1 VDTAEGAAD
10 RKEADVQYILLI
22 YGDENA
28 WEAVPPEERAKSMQE
43 WFDYTQWLRDK
54 GWYVAGDALHPT
66 TRATTVRVRDGETLT
81 TDGPFAETKEQLGGY
96 YVVQTDNL
104 DEAIEAA
111 ARCPGSRGGDM
122 GGSMEIRPIVDFEAE
137 GQPS

>member
-1 VDTAEGAAD
+1 M
-10 RKEADVQYILLI
+10 QYILLI

-28 WEAVPPEERAKSMQE
+28 WDAVPEDERAASMQE

-54 GWYVAGDALHPT
+54 GWYVAGEALHPT
-66 TRATTVRVRDGETLT
+66 SQATTVRVRDGKTLA

-96 YVVQTDNL
+96 YVVETANL

-111 ARCPGSRGGDM
+111 ARCPGARSGAM

-137 GQPS
+137 GPPS

>member
-1 VDTAEGAAD
+1 M
-10 RKEADVQYILLI
+10 RYLLLI

-66 TRATTVRVRDGETLT
+66 GRATTVRVRDGETLT

-96 YVVQTDNL
+96 YVVQTENL
-104 DEAIEAA
+104 DDAIQAA
-111 ARCPGSRGGDM
+111 AECPGARGGEM